1 MQIIKWMLVGL
12 LCTEAIQIP
21 PRYLE
26 VNHQIYHQYSHLG
39 KYQHLLEPNMFSLV
53 EKYNEEENHFKQE
66 IGNNVVKTISTAL
79 PYVDNI
85 GHKILHANDLFI
97 NSMLNNPV
105 LDHETQKSI
114 ILMSIKLAQY
124 GDEMGGKLLDTYYN
138 IVDYCL

>member
-1 MQIIKWMLVGL
+1 M
-12 LCTEAIQIP
+12 
-21 PRYLE
+21 
-26 VNHQIYHQYSHLG
+26 
-39 KYQHLLEPNMFSLV
+39 
-53 EKYNEEENHFKQE
+53 
-66 IGNNVVKTISTAL
+66 
-79 PYVDNI
+79 
-85 GHKILHANDLFI
+85 HANDLFI